1 MKTCELICNQESGKG
16 IKGNVLDEVIKKL
29 EEHDY
34 KTKIY
39 FTEKN
44 GDAKNYVKSIKKADL
59 VLSIGGDGT
68 FNEIVTGNYQRK
80 EKLIL
85 SHIPVGTT
93 NDIGHMLGLNKNII
107 KNVEKIL
114 DGEIKQ
120 VDLGII
126 NNQPFFYVAGFGK
139 FINVPYQT
147 SRKLKK
153 KLGHLAYLINGL
165 KEFFQMTKLY
175 ELEYKI
181 DGITYHGFY
190 SLILISNANRI
201 AGFNNIYKNVKLDD
215 DKFEIMFCNITRRK
229 DLVKTIILLVKTG
242 ITNVPGIY
250 CHTSNEIEINFKE
263 KVKNDWTIDGEKLKD
278 EQKKYRITINKDL
291 KMLLPKKNIP
301 KLFTNKKLDKQI

>member
-16 IKGNVLDEVIKKL
+16 IKGKVLDEVIRKL
-29 EEHDY
+29 EEHGY
-34 KTKIY
+34 ETKIY

-80 EKLIL
+80 DKLIL

-114 DGEIKQ
+114 DGEVKQ

-126 NNQPFFYVAGFGK
+126 NNQPFFYAAGFGK

-153 KLGHLAYLINGL
+153 KLGHLAYLINGI

-181 DGITYHGFY
+181 DGVSYHGFY

-215 DKFEIMFCNITRRK
+215 NKFEIMFCNITRRK

-263 KVKNDWTIDGEKLKD
+263 KVKNNWTVDGEKLKD
-278 EQKKYRITINKDL
+278 EQKKYKITINKDL

-301 KLFTNKKLDKQI
+301 KLFTK

>member
-16 IKGNVLDEVIKKL
+16 IKGKVLDEVIRKL
-29 EEHDY
+29 EEHGY
-34 KTKIY
+34 ETKIY

-80 EKLIL
+80 DKLIL

-114 DGEIKQ
+114 DGEVKQ

-153 KLGHLAYLINGL
+153 KLGHLAYLINGI

-181 DGITYHGFY
+181 DGVSYHGFY

-263 KVKNDWTIDGEKLKD
+263 KIKNNWTVDGEKLKD
-278 EQKKYRITINKDL
+278 EQKKYKITINKDL

-301 KLFTNKKLDKQI
+301 KLFTK

>member
-16 IKGNVLDEVIKKL
+16 IKGKVLDEVIRKL
-29 EEHDY
+29 EEHGY
-34 KTKIY
+34 ETKIY

-80 EKLIL
+80 DKLIL

-114 DGEIKQ
+114 DGEVKQ

-153 KLGHLAYLINGL
+153 KLGHLAYLINGI

-181 DGITYHGFY
+181 DGVSYHGFY

-215 DKFEIMFCNITRRK
+215 NKFEIMFCNITRRK

-263 KVKNDWTIDGEKLKD
+263 KIKNNWTIDGEKLKD
-278 EQKKYRITINKDL
+278 EQKKYKITINKDL

-301 KLFTNKKLDKQI
+301 KLFTK

>member
-1 MKTCELICNQESGKG
+1 MKSCELICNRESGKG
-16 IKGNVLDEVIKKL
+16 IKGKTLSEVENILKKHGY
-29 EEHDY
+29 E
-34 KTKIY
+34 TNIY
-39 FTEKN
+39 FTEKKE
-44 GDAKNYVKSIKKADL
+44 DAKNHVKNLKNKDL

-68 FNEIVTGNYQRK
+68 FNEIVSGNHLRK
-80 EKLIL
+80 NKLVL

-107 KNVEKIL
+107 KSTEKIL
-114 DGEIKQ
+114 EGEIKQ
-120 VDLGII
+120 VDLGLI

-153 KLGHLAYLINGL
+153 KLGHLAYLINGI
-165 KEFFQMTKLY
+165 KEFFQTTKLY

-181 DGITYHGFY
+181 NDKTYQGYY

-215 DKFEIMFCNITRRK
+215 NKFEIMFCNITRRK
-229 DLVKTIILLVKTG
+229 DLVKTLILLVKTG

-250 CHTSNEIEINFKE
+250 CHTSDKIEITFKE
-263 KVKNDWTIDGEKLKD
+263 KTKNNWTIDGEKLKD
-278 EQKKYRITINKDL
+278 QNKKYTITINKEL

-301 KLFTNKKLDKQI
+301 KLFIKK

>member
-1 MKTCELICNQESGKG
+1 MKSCELICNRESGKG
-16 IKGNVLDEVIKKL
+16 IKKKTLNEVINKL
-29 EEHDY
+29 TEHGY
-34 KTKIY
+34 KTNIY
-39 FTEKN
+39 YTEKH
-44 GDAKNYVKSIKKADL
+44 GDAKKHVKKLKYTDL

-68 FNEIVTGNYQRK
+68 FNEIVSGNHQREK
-80 EKLIL
+80 KLIL

-93 NDIGHMLGLNKNII
+93 NDIGHMLGLNKNILKSI
-107 KNVEKIL
+107 DKIL

-153 KLGHLAYLINGL
+153 KLGHFAYLINGA
-165 KEFFQMTKLY
+165 KEFFQTTKLY

-181 DGITYHGFY
+181 NGKTYQGLY

-215 DKFEIMFCNITRRK
+215 NKFEIMFCNITRRK
-229 DLVKTIILLVKTG
+229 DLVKTLILLVKTG

-250 CHTSNEIEINFKE
+250 CHTNDKIEINFKE
-263 KVKNDWTIDGEKLKD
+263 KVKNNWTIDGEKLK
-278 EQKKYRITINKDL
+278 EETKTYTITINKEL
-291 KMLLPKKNIP
+291 KMLLPKKNIS
-301 KLFTNKKLDKQI
+301 KLFTK